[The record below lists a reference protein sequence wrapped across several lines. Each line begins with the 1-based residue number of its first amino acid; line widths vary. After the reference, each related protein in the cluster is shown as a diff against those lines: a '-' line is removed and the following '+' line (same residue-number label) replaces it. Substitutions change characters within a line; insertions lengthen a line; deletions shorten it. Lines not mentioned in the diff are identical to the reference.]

1 MVVSRVCSD
10 GKSEA
15 DMDITET
22 SVIESQ
28 YCPDLSRSHFSK
40 SKMSKNSSPEALSA
54 LSVALTMTARISS
67 TLQECSAGAIGC
79 RVSQER

>member
-10 GKSEA
+10 GQSEA
-15 DMDITET
+15 NMDIAET

-28 YCPDLSRSHFSK
+28 SCPNPSCSHFSK
-40 SKMSKNSSPEALSA
+40 SKISKNSSPEALSA
-54 LSVALTMTARISS
+54 LSVALSMTAKISS
-67 TLQECSAGAIGC
+67 TSQECSAGAIGC